1 MHCDKKTART
11 QGKGT
16 LMNYKQIHHA
26 DPGSSRFLGA
36 VPITQASERSAGHAK
51 RIVPAGGA

>member
-16 LMNYKQIHHA
+16 LMTTSKYTMPTQGVADSWAQSQLPKRLSVVQDKQ
-26 DPGSSRFLGA
+26 R
-36 VPITQASERSAGHAK
+36 E
-51 RIVPAGGA
+51 